1 MKSWQIAA
9 LLLLT
14 AIPLYFHTSTTL
26 SHEETFKQWM
36 ADFGFSFANEEQA
49 FRSLVFIHNLED
61 I

>member
-14 AIPLYFHTSTTL
+14 AIPIYFHTSTTV
-26 SHEETFKQWM
+26 SREETFKQWM
-36 ADFGFSFANEEQA
+36 AEFGFTFSNEEEA
-49 FRSLVFIHNLED
+49 FRSLIFIHNLEE